1 MPDAITVGIPA
12 LLMVKGVFMIHNM
25 AHIPSTTSKYRY
37 TEKFIAVQYWVSTL
51 PDGQLSP
58 HKNMLITMPAI
69 SVFWLTCFC
78 CM

>member
-1 MPDAITVGIPA
+1 
-12 LLMVKGVFMIHNM
+12 
-25 AHIPSTTSKYRY
+25 
-37 TEKFIAVQYWVSTL
+37 L